1 MNSIEQIKAYSPCCE
16 QEMRDKDVMLTF
28 LTDND
33 DGFLRSN
40 LTAHMTASAW
50 VLSPDR
56 TRVVMV
62 YHNIYNSW
70 SWVGG
75 HADGDTDLA
84 AVAMREVQEETG
96 IREMELLEAGI
107 FSLENLAVEG
117 HMKNGAYVPSHVHMN
132 ITYLLRAK
140 DDVLRCKRDENSGV
154 KWMTPEEALMSSTEP
169 WMVEHVYRKL
179 IEKAKAYMA

>member
-16 QEMRDKDVMLTF
+16 QERRDKKVMLTF
-28 LTDND
+28 LAEND

-70 SWVGG
+70 SWAGG

-96 IREMELLEAGI
+96 IREMELLEDGI

-117 HMKNGAYVPSHVHMN
+117 HMKNGTYVPSHVHMN
-132 ITYLLRAK
+132 VTYLFRAK
-140 DDVLRCKRDENSGV
+140 DGVLRCKRDENSGV